1 MKTNIRIIRDLPIA
15 SALVPPILLRAL
27 TGHKALCAE
36 PRRGKAQSAE
46 PRRGKAQSAEPRRG
60 KAQSAEPLWGKGKV
74 KHLYFFSSEKQECL
88 VSLKNPRLIA

>member
-46 PRRGKAQSAEPRRG
+46 P
-60 KAQSAEPLWGKGKV
+60 LWGKGKV